1 MKILV
6 LSDLH
11 LEFGSRYEPPT
22 DVSFHAVVLAGD
34 ITSRGSATRWA
45 ASVFGSEVPIVI
57 VPGNHEYYGG
67 ELQSLR
73 ARFQEDARGCGNV
86 HVLDPGEVLLDG
98 GRIRIVGCTLWTDF
112 EIPVVTREGLL
123 VDRDSAMKQAG
134 RFMNDYHLISFG
146 SEGAP
151 ARRFEPQD
159 SLALHR
165 AEREW
170 LLAKLK
176 EPFGGAT
183 VVVTHHGPSSDSVA
197 AQWVNS
203 PLTPAFSS
211 HLPDEFFNVP
221 ILWVH
226 GHTHSSRDYVRG
238 KTRVVCNPRG
248 YPSRK
253 RGFENLDFDV
263 GLVIDV

>member
-86 HVLDPGEVLLDG
+86 HVLDPGEVLLD
-98 GRIRIVGCTLWTDF
+98 
-112 EIPVVTREGLL
+112 
-123 VDRDSAMKQAG
+123 
-134 RFMNDYHLISFG
+134 G